1 MRNTRAKVWF
11 EAQGR
16 RMRSLGLPL
25 ELSVL
30 WPSRNHMSFWA
41 FLAFTE
47 GYNHQAP
54 GGKREYRRRRREYGR
69 QVLGEMRRTRP
80 A

>member
-30 WPSRNHMSFWA
+30 WPSRNAMSYWA
-41 FLAFTE
+41 FLAFTD
-47 GYNHQAP
+47 GYTRQAP
-54 GGKREYRRRRREYGR
+54 RGPARGCRGRREYAR
-69 QVLGEMRRTRP
+69 
-80 A
+80 